1 MSLLIHQK
9 INRNPYK
16 DLTIS
21 WAWWCIPIIL
31 ALQRWMQEDQEIRL
45 SILSYIVNSNPA
57 WDTCDFLKKKTKK
70 KPKQETNQ
78 VRACSPRNN
87 TWGCSLTSV
96 YLCTLMHVYICPY
109 LSPPTPTHTQTPFS
123 PLIPL
128 SKLTANLSNDFN
140 IVLQKTYLCG
150 CGVCGWSQRPEDRS
164 SGDEVTG
171 VCEPLYGRW
180 DLSSGPHD

>member
-1 MSLLIHQK
+1 MSLLIHRK

-21 WAWWCIPIIL
+21 WEWWCKPIIL

-45 SILSYIVNSNPA
+45 SILSSIVNSNPA
-57 WDTCDFLKKKTKK
+57 WTTCDFLKNKQTNPNKK
-70 KPKQETNQ
+70 QNQ

-87 TWGCSLTSV
+87 TWGGPLTSV
-96 YLCTLMHVYICPY
+96 YLCTLMHVY
-109 LSPPTPTHTQTPFS
+109 LSPPHQLTHEHLLAPLHLS
-123 PLIPL
+123 PNRL
-128 SKLTANLSNDFN
+128 LTLVVIFN

-150 CGVCGWSQRPEDRS
+150 CGVCGWSQRPEDRFF
-164 SGDEVTG
+164 GDEVTS
-171 VCEPLYGRW
+171 VCESLYGRW

>member
-1 MSLLIHQK
+1 MMVHTYNPSTPEMDAGGSRDTVIYPQLYCEFKSSLGYMWLF
-9 INRNPYK
+9 
-16 DLTIS
+16 
-21 WAWWCIPIIL
+21 
-31 ALQRWMQEDQEIRL
+31 E
-45 SILSYIVNSNPA
+45 
-57 WDTCDFLKKKTKK
+57 KKNKK